1 MSRPFRPF
9 IFATPNDEN
18 HPSILGRRPR
28 LLNNNESNSNSNGEI
43 TPQMLSSNRA
53 TSQYQRALLKCRQ
66 TKKNRNKSSK
76 HYNNYK
82 KACAAAAA
90 AERTRNETFHNRDR
104 AQNLARQRAEDNNIR
119 EGSPNI
125 IRPNIPHNRIP
136 VHPRGY
142 NTSNSNNNSNNNSSN
157 TKRRKLEKGGKRRT
171 RNAKRRSSKHA

>member
-53 TSQYQRALLKCRQ
+53 TRQYQRALLKCRQ

-142 NTSNSNNNSNNNSSN
+142 NTSNSNNNSNN

-171 RNAKRRSSKHA
+171 RNAKRRSSKYA